1 MGDDLQIIDG
11 SERWEG
17 LCVTVNVLLDGE
29 PKRLRLCATAIASS
43 ARSDPALTVSRNL
56 EALSPAMVIACQ
68 GAGSH
73 IREIY

>member
-1 MGDDLQIIDG
+1 MGNELQVIDG

-17 LCVTVNVLLDGE
+17 LCVRVDVLLNGE
-29 PKRLRLCATAIASS
+29 PKRLLLCASAIASS
-43 ARSDPALTVSRNL
+43 ARSDPALTVSRNF
-56 EALSPAMVIACQ
+56 EALRPAIMIACQ

>member
-1 MGDDLQIIDG
+1 MGNELQIIDG

-17 LCVTVNVLLDGE
+17 LCVRVDVLLSGE
-29 PKRLRLCATAIASS
+29 HKRLRLCASAIASS

-56 EALSPAMVIACQ
+56 EALGPAIVIACQ
-68 GAGSH
+68 GAGAH